1 MSVKQETRESAAVSE
16 SELKTAGINALL
28 EDPDREADLLIDIA
42 SRVIDQAMA
51 GGADEAEVTVSSSLS
66 REAGVRVGEI
76 ETLEEARDRGVRV
89 TVYREQCVGS
99 ASTGDLRPDV
109 IDETVE
115 RALAIARYTQPDRAA
130 GLAEAGLMASEFPD
144 LDLWHPVDLELDALA
159 RRACEIEAA
168 GRGADE
174 RIANSEGASVS
185 TEAGLTVYA
194 NSHGFVGTSRGTRYS
209 QSCVLIARDEAG
221 MQRDYDYD
229 TARVFGDL
237 AAPEATGLG
246 AARRTVRRLGACRI
260 PTGKVPVLF
269 APEVARGLIG
279 HLVGA
284 VSGGNLYRRSSFLL
298 DAAGEKLL
306 PDWVSFIERPHLP
319 RGAKSSA
326 FDGEGVVTREKALVV
341 DGVLARYVLSSYS
354 ARRLGLETTANAGGV
369 RNLELVGGDRT
380 PEQLMRDV
388 GTGLMVT
395 ELMGQGVNLVT
406 GDYSRGAAGFWIEDG
421 EIAWP
426 VEEITI
432 AGHLRD
438 MLGNLRAAGADIDTR
453 HNIRTGSLLVDEMT
467 VAGAGDQ

>member
-1 MSVKQETRESAAVSE
+1 MTIT
-16 SELKTAGINALL
+16 ELKNSGIDALL
-28 EDPDREADLLIDIA
+28 HDPDREADLLVDIA
-42 SRVIDQAMA
+42 TRVIDQARA
-51 GGADEAEVTVSSSLS
+51 GGADEAEVTVTSSLA
-66 REAGVRVGEI
+66 REAGVRLGEI

-89 TVYREQCVGS
+89 TVYCKQCVGS
-99 ASTGDLRPDV
+99 ASTGDLRADA

-115 RALAIARYTQPDRAA
+115 RALAIARHTQPDRAA
-130 GLAEAGLMASEFPD
+130 GLAEAALMARHFPE
-144 LDLWHPVDLELDALA
+144 LDLWHPVNLPLDQLA
-159 RRACEIEAA
+159 ERAREIEQA
-168 GRGADE
+168 GRSADE

-185 TEAGLTVYA
+185 TEAGVSVYA
-194 NSHGFVGTSRGTRYS
+194 NSHGFVGTGRGTRYS

-229 TARVFGDL
+229 TARSFEVL
-237 AAPEATGLG
+237 AAPETTGRG
-246 AARRTVRRLGACRI
+246 AAGRTVRRLGARRI

-298 DAAGEKLL
+298 DAVGETVMPAWATL
-306 PDWVSFIERPHLP
+306 IERPHLP

-326 FDGEGVVTREKALVV
+326 FDGDGVATRESALVSG
-341 DGVLARYVLSSYS
+341 GVLDRYVLSSYS
-354 ARRLGLETTANAGGV
+354 ARRLGLDTTANAGGV
-369 RNLELVGGDRT
+369 RNLELIGGDRSVD
-380 PEQLMRDV
+380 ELIKEM
-388 GTGLMVT
+388 GTGLMVN

-406 GDYSRGAAGFWIEDG
+406 GDYSRGAAGFWIENG

-438 MLGNLRAAGADIDTR
+438 MLGKLRAAGSDVDTR

-467 VAGAGDQ
+467 VAGAEG